1 MRKLRMTVFALSLAL
16 SALPA
21 VHAQGRAIVNQ
32 IAGQATK
39 AAYQATGH
47 VCASKPWYVPMPDWL
62 WYNLTCAKV
71 AR

>member
-1 MRKLRMTVFALSLAL
+1 MTALALVLTLFALSTAQ
-16 SALPA
+16 
-21 VHAQGRAIVNQ
+21 AQGKAIVTWL
-32 IAGQATK
+32 AGQATK

-62 WYNLTCAKV
+62 WYNLTCARV